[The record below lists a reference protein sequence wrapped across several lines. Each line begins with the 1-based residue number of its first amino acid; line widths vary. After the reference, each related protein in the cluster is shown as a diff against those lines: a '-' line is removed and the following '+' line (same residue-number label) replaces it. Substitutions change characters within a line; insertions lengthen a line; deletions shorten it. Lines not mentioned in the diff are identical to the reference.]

1 MPYIVLAVELDVDE
15 AKLAA
20 KNCGCTYAGHVTLQ
34 SYRDG
39 HATFDGN
46 SENNDL
52 LESLCF
58 VAKIKCKERGAVT
71 AIELDGEIKSTLQL
85 KMKFADKFLGEVS
98 EDCLTSQLEQNS
110 IRHMSKDL
118 SEVAQLSEISIP
130 AYLSEKVDMI
140 AFNAKDVALQKYVY
154 SIAETLMNWDAFAEN
169 AVGILE
175 EKALGIDLFKS

>member
-1 MPYIVLAVELDVDE
+1 MPYIVLAGELDEDE

-34 SYRDG
+34 TYRDG

-58 VAKIKCKERGAVT
+58 VAKIKCEERGAVT
-71 AIELDGEIKSTLQL
+71 TIELDGEIKSTLQL
-85 KMKFADKFLGEVS
+85 KLKFADKFLGEVN
-98 EDCLTSQLEQNS
+98 EDCFTSQLEQNS

-130 AYLSEKVDMI
+130 AHLSEKVDMI
-140 AFNAKDVALQKYVY
+140 AFKAKDVALQKYVY
-154 SIAETLMNWDAFAEN
+154 SISETLMNWDAFAEN